1 MRHANYHEAI
11 ELFGYGI
18 NAVTADADAASTGA
32 GTTALW
38 RAQIGE
44 AQVALGQHVDAR
56 AHLAHALR
64 ELGHPVRRSPAG
76 LASAVAAQLGRQVYH
91 RIRAIRTN
99 RTAPQAILAAA
110 AAYEQLGY
118 ISYSAGEVLGG
129 IHAALTM
136 LNLAERVAPS
146 PLLARSYAGLS
157 LAASLAGP
165 RALADVYERRAL
177 AVAEG
182 LHDPATE
189 AHVLWVA
196 ALRAGGEA
204 RWDLVEAAA
213 ERALALAERVGDGRL
228 CVMTLSTR
236 AGGAVLRGDLEAA
249 LRYGHIG
256 LETAFARGN
265 RLWEAW
271 SLGGVIEAEL
281 VGGDLAAAI
290 AHAERALAIYS
301 EEADH
306 AEELRVS
313 GLLSLAALRTGDG
326 ERARRLARVTLQRS
340 RETSVTVF
348 LSYSGVAEAAEV
360 ILALAEADTPA
371 AAVADPATRRELRTA
386 CRALARFARV
396 FPLGRPRHV
405 LARARSLSLLGRR
418 RRSRA
423 AFLRAATLAAA
434 RGMPLEQLRVTQAMS
449 RHAER
454 LGERTDPS

>member
-1 MRHANYHEAI
+1 
-11 ELFGYGI
+11 
-18 NAVTADADAASTGA
+18 
-32 GTTALW
+32 
-38 RAQIGE
+38 
-44 AQVALGQHVDAR
+44 
-56 AHLAHALR
+56 
-64 ELGHPVRRSPAG
+64 
-76 LASAVAAQLGRQVYH
+76 
-91 RIRAIRTN
+91 
-99 RTAPQAILAAA
+99 
-110 AAYEQLGY
+110 
-118 ISYSAGEVLGG
+118 
-129 IHAALTM
+129 
-136 LNLAERVAPS
+136 
-146 PLLARSYAGLS
+146 
-157 LAASLAGP
+157 
-165 RALADVYERRAL
+165 
-177 AVAEG
+177 
-182 LHDPATE
+182 
-189 AHVLWVA
+189 
-196 ALRAGGEA
+196 
-204 RWDLVEAAA
+204 
-213 ERALALAERVGDGRL
+213 
-228 CVMTLSTR
+228 
-236 AGGAVLRGDLEAA
+236 
-249 LRYGHIG
+249 
-256 LETAFARGN
+256 
-265 RLWEAW
+265 
-271 SLGGVIEAEL
+271 VIEAEL